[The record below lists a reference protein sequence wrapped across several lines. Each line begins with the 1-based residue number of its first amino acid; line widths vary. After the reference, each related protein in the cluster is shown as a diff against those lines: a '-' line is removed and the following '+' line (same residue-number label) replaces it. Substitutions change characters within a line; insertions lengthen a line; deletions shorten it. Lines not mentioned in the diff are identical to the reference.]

1 MEYLLGFGWVWNIF
15 LGNSFI
21 ENNIPM
27 SNCKTKRNVSSN
39 CNSNSW
45 IRFDFKSG
53 RNEMSFY
60 Q

>member
-1 MEYLLGFGWVWNIF
+1 MFTRIRVGMGYF

-27 SNCKTKRNVSSN
+27 SNRKRKRNVSSN

-45 IRFDFKSG
+45 IRFDFKSEG
-53 RNEMSFY
+53 GMK
-60 Q
+60 